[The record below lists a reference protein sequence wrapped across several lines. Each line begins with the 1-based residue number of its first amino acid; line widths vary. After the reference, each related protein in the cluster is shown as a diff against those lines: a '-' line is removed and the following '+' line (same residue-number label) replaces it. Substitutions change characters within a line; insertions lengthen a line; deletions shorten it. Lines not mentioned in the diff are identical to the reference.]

1 MLTVCRLGLL
11 QTILLVTF
19 LPMCLHVPGP
29 SSMKVTAGSG
39 GMPPFNYT
47 RYCFPESG
55 SGVIHQS
62 FSVHHHHLVAATS
75 IAGSRTQEK
84 GFKLNCGRCLLLEL
98 CFGNNCQVFCDILGF
113 SFHGSREL
121 SPGLFTSPHSI

>member
-29 SSMKVTAGSG
+29 SSVNVTAGSG

-47 RYCFPESG
+47 RYCFPEAAQESSTSLFQYTTTIWWQLRVLQEVEHRKKDLSSIVG
-55 SGVIHQS
+55 GASYLNSVLVTTVKYSVIS
-62 FSVHHHHLVAATS
+62 
-75 IAGSRTQEK
+75 
-84 GFKLNCGRCLLLEL
+84 
-98 CFGNNCQVFCDILGF
+98 
-113 SFHGSREL
+113 
-121 SPGLFTSPHSI
+121 